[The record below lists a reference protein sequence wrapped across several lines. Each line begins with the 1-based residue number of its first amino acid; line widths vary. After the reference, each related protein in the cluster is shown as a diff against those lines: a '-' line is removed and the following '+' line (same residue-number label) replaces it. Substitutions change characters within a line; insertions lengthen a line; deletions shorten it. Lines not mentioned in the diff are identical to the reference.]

1 MSTEEGFTCGTSEE
15 PTRLQA
21 EADGVDLTSESTM
34 PSDSGMV
41 VDWTV
46 SDDGFRVMPASLRML
61 SKLAVYSLG
70 PSGPYKCQPSYL
82 SNILP
87 GVPNSAYVSVGVL
100 HCRLCVP
107 M

>member
-1 MSTEEGFTCGTSEE
+1 MTSE
-15 PTRLQA
+15 PA
-21 EADGVDLTSESTM
+21 V
-34 PSDSGMV
+34 PSDSGMIV
-41 VDWTV
+41 GWAV
-46 SDDGFRVMPASLRML
+46 SDDVFRVMPASLRML

-70 PSGPYKCQPSYL
+70 PSGPYKCQPSYF

-87 GVPNSAYVSVGVL
+87 GVPNSAEVPVRVL

>member
-1 MSTEEGFTCGTSEE
+1 M
-15 PTRLQA
+15 
-21 EADGVDLTSESTM
+21 TSESTM

-46 SDDGFRVMPASLRML
+46 SDDGFRVMPAALRML

>member
-1 MSTEEGFTCGTSEE
+1 ME
-15 PTRLQA
+15 PARLQA
-21 EADGVDLTSESTM
+21 EADGVDLTSESESAV
-34 PSDSGMV
+34 PSHLPSESGMV
-41 VDWTV
+41 VDWAV

-70 PSGPYKCQPSYL
+70 PSEPYKCQPSYF

-87 GVPNSAYVSVGVL
+87 GVPNSADVSVGVL
-100 HCRLCVP
+100 HCRLCLP